1 MLYWSIFPRLSHAR
15 LRDRNVGTRH
25 FSSSAG
31 EVHFTPEQEAQLSQ
45 VASHAGTDAER
56 LVKDAALRLL
66 EQDARFRAAVG
77 EGVAQAD
84 REEFIEEEKMDAR
97 IERMLNS

>member
-1 MLYWSIFPRLSHAR
+1 M
-15 LRDRNVGTRH
+15 
-25 FSSSAG
+25 

-45 VASHAGTDAER
+45 IASHAGADSQR

-66 EQDARFRAAVG
+66 EQDARFRAAVR
-77 EGVAQAD
+77 EDIAQAD
-84 REEFIEEEKMDAR
+84 RGEFIEEEEMGAR